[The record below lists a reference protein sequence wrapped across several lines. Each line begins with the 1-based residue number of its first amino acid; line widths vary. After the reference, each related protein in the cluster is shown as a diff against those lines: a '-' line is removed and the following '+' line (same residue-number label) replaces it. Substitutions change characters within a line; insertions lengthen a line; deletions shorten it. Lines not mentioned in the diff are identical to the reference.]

1 MGPAAYALSLIAVA
15 HVSLLVWAF
24 RNLPKERWMMMAAI
38 PVRPDGDG
46 GWKCVNLT
54 YYGFFSALGMV
65 CGIAAVIFMVGAAGQ
80 AMGPAALSLV
90 ILFVLCIPS
99 SRVVNRLVEGHSNGF
114 TIGGASF
121 VGMMASP
128 WVLVGTL
135 KWWYPG
141 EPVWGRAALILGA
154 MATGYALGE
163 GIGRLACLSF
173 GCCYGKR
180 VEDCGPVTRNLFER
194 WAFVYEG
201 RLKKAQTEHGWG
213 GQRLVPVQ
221 GMTAILCGAAGWA
234 GLVFFLKGH
243 PLWAYVIPLVVTQ
256 VWRLVSEFFRAD
268 YRGGG
273 KISAYQWM
281 ALTAALYGMGLSLFW
296 PDFSVP
302 NMDPGAGTGFL
313 LSPLSLSLM
322 AVFGILVFIRMG
334 VSTVTDSVVHF
345 RHRTLK

>member
-1 MGPAAYALSLIAVA
+1 MGATAYSLSLIAGLHVA
-15 HVSLLVWAF
+15 LLVWAF

-38 PVRPDGDG
+38 PVRPDGAG
-46 GWKCVNLT
+46 GWTCVNMT

-65 CGIAAVIFMVGAAGQ
+65 CAVSAVVFMVGAAGQ
-80 AMGPAALSLV
+80 AMGPVLVSLV
-90 ILFVLCIPS
+90 ILFALCIPA
-99 SRVVNRLVEGHSNGF
+99 SRVINRLVEGHSHGF

-121 VGMMASP
+121 VGMVASP

-135 KWWYPG
+135 KLWYPG
-141 EPVWGRAALILGA
+141 EPVWDRAALMLGA

-180 VEDCGPVTRNLFER
+180 VEDCGPVTRRFFGK

-201 RLKKAQTEHGWG
+201 PLKKAETEHGWG

-221 GMTAILCGAAGWA
+221 GVTAILCGAAGWA
-234 GLVFFLKGH
+234 GLALFLKGH

-256 VWRLVSEFFRAD
+256 VWRFGSEFLRAD

-273 KISAYQWM
+273 TISAYQWM
-281 ALTAALYGMGLSLFW
+281 ALTAALYGIALSLFW
-296 PDFSVP
+296 PDFPVP
-302 NMDPGAGTGFL
+302 AMQSGAGAQFL
-313 LSPLSLSLM
+313 LAPLSLLLIV
-322 AVFGILVFIRMG
+322 VFGSIVFIRMG

-345 RHRTLK
+345 RRR